1 MFSPRVWISWIC
13 LLFPFFLSGVLS
25 HLIVLR
31 TVLPSAEPAM
41 ESPGE
46 PKVFEGRQILGED
59 GGFGEGRRRVRV
71 GRGGKH

>member
-1 MFSPRVWISWIC
+1 M
-13 LLFPFFLSGVLS
+13 LS

-31 TVLPSAEPAM
+31 TRLLSAKPAM

-46 PKVFEGRQILGED
+46 PKVFEGRQVLGED
-59 GGFGEGRRRVRV
+59 GGFGEGGRRVRV